1 MAEIRRDEAV
11 VNARIVYWGI
21 EASGKTTNLRVAHR
35 KLRPDHRGELREVP
49 TRLDP
54 TVSYEMLPIE
64 LGEIAGMRTRI
75 QMIAVPGGAEQA
87 PTRKQLL
94 DQVDGIVLVIDSQP
108 QHLDANVAIFSEL
121 RQALASYGRALD
133 DIPLIIQYN
142 KRDLSDPYSIEAL
155 HRKLDVPGAP
165 VFETV
170 ATEETGV
177 LQTLSTI
184 SKRVVR
190 SLRGGEANPAE
201 ARPGDSAP
209 AAGEGRTRVD
219 FQVPSPTQPTTAER
233 MERAIETDIDDPET
247 REIDATALETAS
259 LMDDSWERLSA
270 DIGSSGGATLGPGL
284 SIVSVGEASRA
295 GDRAMRIPVVFGDA
309 EGRTTSMVLS
319 IQLDPL
325 IDDEPG

>member
-11 VNARIVYWGI
+11 GNARIVYWGI

-35 KLRPDHRGELREVP
+35 KLRPDHRGKLREVP

-54 TVSYEMLPIE
+54 TVSYEILPIE

-108 QHLDANVAIFSEL
+108 KHLDANVAIFSEL
-121 RQALASYGRALD
+121 RQSLASYGRSLD
-133 DIPLIIQYN
+133 DMPLVIQYN
-142 KRDLSDPYSIEAL
+142 KRDLSDPYAIEAL
-155 HRKLDVPGAP
+155 HRKLDAPGAP

-170 ATEETGV
+170 ATDETGV

-184 SKRVVR
+184 SKRVIR
-190 SLRGGEANPAE
+190 ALRDGEQDLAQ
-201 ARPGDSAP
+201 ARAGDSAP
-209 AAGEGRTRVD
+209 AAGEERTRVD
-219 FQVPSPTQPTTAER
+219 LRVPSPPQPTPAER
-233 MERAIETDIDDPET
+233 MERAINRDADDPDT
-247 REIDATALETAS
+247 QEIAATAAETESQMA
-259 LMDDSWERLSA
+259 DSWERVSA
-270 DIGSSGGATLGPGL
+270 DLEASPGATLGPGF
-284 SIVSVGEASRA
+284 SIVSVGEATRA
-295 GDRAMRIPVVFGDA
+295 GDRGVRVPVVFGDA
-309 EGRTTSMVLS
+309 EGRTTTMVLS

-325 IDDEPG
+325 VDDEPG